1 MGLYKK
7 EIEKRKKIEK
17 YLKFT
22 RVKRAL
28 TARTISLII
37 TFSIGWF
44 ITGDL
49 KIGLSIGAIDTLIK
63 LFIYYGHET
72 VWEQKMTKDIKK
84 IKLDYKRIKSK
95 NWLEKNY

>member
-49 KIGLSIGAIDTLIK
+49 RIGLSIGAIDTLIK

-84 IKLDYKRIKSK
+84 IKLDYKSIKSK
-95 NWLEKNY
+95 K

>member
-7 EIEKRKKIEK
+7 EIEKKRKIEK
-17 YLKFT
+17 YLRFT

-28 TARTISLII
+28 TARTISLFI
-37 TFSIGWF
+37 TFLIGWF

-84 IKLDYKRIKSK
+84 IKMDYKRIKSK
-95 NWLEKNY
+95 N

>member
-1 MGLYKK
+1 LGLYKK
-7 EIEKRKKIEK
+7 EIEKKKKIEK

-37 TFSIGWF
+37 TSLIGWF
-44 ITGDL
+44 ITGDP

-84 IKLDYKRIKSK
+84 IKMDYKCIRSK
-95 NWLEKNY
+95 N

>member
-7 EIEKRKKIEK
+7 EIEKKKEIKK

-72 VWEQKMTKDIKK
+72 IWEQKMTKDIKK

-95 NWLEKNY
+95 N

>member
-7 EIEKRKKIEK
+7 EIEKKKKIEK

-37 TFSIGWF
+37 TSLIGWF
-44 ITGDL
+44 ITGDP

-95 NWLEKNY
+95 N

>member
-7 EIEKRKKIEK
+7 EIEKKKEIKK

-49 KIGLSIGAIDTLIK
+49 RIGLSIGAIDTLIK